1 MTATLALS
9 TFWLRTRRYSVKKS
23 ADLLWRSV
31 LLVSTLCDLSAGV
44 HPRVQSSSSQLA
56 ANAVTHG
63 SRLRTFEEV
72 FAVSALLNDAA
83 NETDLSDL
91 FTAFP

>member
-1 MTATLALS
+1 MFS
-9 TFWLRTRRYSVKKS
+9 HHLRSS
-23 ADLLWRSV
+23 LLTPS
-31 LLVSTLCDLSAGV
+31 
-44 HPRVQSSSSQLA
+44 
-56 ANAVTHG
+56 THG